1 MKEYFI
7 IATISSIC
15 TTIINIYT
23 DFRLIEEY
31 NLEGFTLDMFL
42 NDICEGLILGLSW
55 VISLPLLCIKN
66 IILNIIY
73 LIVNIRNRKEKE
85 NG

>member
-23 DFRLIEEY
+23 DFRL
-31 NLEGFTLDMFL
+31 LEGFTLDMFL

-55 VISLPLLCIKN
+55 IISLPLLCIKN
-66 IILNIIY
+66 IILNVIY
-73 LIVNIRNRKEKE
+73 LIVNIKNRKEKE

>member
-7 IATISSIC
+7 IAIISSIC

-42 NDICEGLILGLSW
+42 NDICEGLILGSSW
-55 VISLPLLCIKN
+55 IISIPILCIKYILFS
-66 IILNIIY
+66 IIDIISYLLN
-73 LIVNIRNRKEKE
+73 KGEDE
-85 NG
+85 